1 VKEYSADVI
10 KDALIR
16 QVSGAVRW
24 IELIENM
31 IKDKIDTFVE
41 VGAGNVLTGLVR
53 KINKDVNVFN
63 ISTVEDLDK
72 LES

>member
-1 VKEYSADVI
+1 
-10 KDALIR
+10 
-16 QVSGAVRW
+16 
-24 IELIENM
+24 M